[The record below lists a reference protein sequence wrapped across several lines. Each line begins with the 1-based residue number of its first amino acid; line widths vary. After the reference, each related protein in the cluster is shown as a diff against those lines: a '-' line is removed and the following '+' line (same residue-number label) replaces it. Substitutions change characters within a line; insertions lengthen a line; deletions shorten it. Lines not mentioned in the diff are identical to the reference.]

1 MEQQLIEALK
11 NSMNFLT
18 LAIFSFIAC
27 FAMFRAMNDRKKK
40 KIKTSWLT
48 HKIFWFYIILF
59 LILGLISIGLILLEF
74 MYKPGGGWIVAA
86 VGIITVFVIINAG
99 TVVFGKLEHF
109 SKEEKSIDDTIY
121 RLLGTDKYLVTWII
135 QIDNK
140 DDVVFSRITDRKVDE
155 SYTPVSRDKAN
166 VYAVSIL
173 NGFEPPEHL

>member
-1 MEQQLIEALK
+1 
-11 NSMNFLT
+11 
-18 LAIFSFIAC
+18 
-27 FAMFRAMNDRKKK
+27 
-40 KIKTSWLT
+40 
-48 HKIFWFYIILF
+48 
-59 LILGLISIGLILLEF
+59 